1 LATVHRIDDVL
12 YAAVADVGCF
22 PVSYASFAA
31 RHPASLLLQEEIG
44 IVDRRLME
52 RVKLHP
58 DYALLNSVRKH
69 WIYTVADFVDAREDR
84 LLANGIDV

>member
-1 LATVHRIDDVL
+1 MATVHRIDDVL

-44 IVDRRLME
+44 IVERRLME

-58 DYALLNSVRKH
+58 DYALLNSVPG
-69 WIYTVADFVDAREDR
+69 IGPVLATLADHNDGRSNAEV
-84 LLANGIDV
+84 GTP